1 MNKLSPIKIG
11 FFGTPDFSLQ
21 FLKYL
26 FKENLL
32 IKFVV
37 SQPASKSGRGKKTKL
52 SSVEKWSLEKK
63 IPTFTPKNL
72 NDNEFL
78 NKLKKIPVDFIIVVA
93 YGNLVNEKIINHPKF
108 LTINVHASL
117 LPKWRGAAPIQ
128 RAILEGDKETG
139 VTIMKVEEK
148 LDAGPIIKQ
157 TKFKILEDNTAGEIF
172 EKMIRIGQPL
182 LVNAINTISK
192 NTHNFI
198 TQLDEKASYAK
209 KVEKRETK
217 IIWDQPAKIIDRKIR
232 AFNPV
237 PGAWTK
243 IKSSDTRI
251 KIFKS
256 EVICDNKIFK
266 KANKCGSVTGKLI
279 VKCGEDMI
287 KIIELQPE
295 GKGRMNANDF
305 LNGLR
310 IKEFIFE

>member
-1 MNKLSPIKIG
+1 MNKLSTIKIG

-26 FKENLL
+26 FQENLL

-63 IPTFTPKNL
+63 IPTFTPKKL
-72 NDNEFL
+72 DDPEFL
-78 NKLKKIPVDFIIVVA
+78 EKLNKIPVDFIVVVA
-93 YGNLVNEKIINHPKF
+93 YGNLVNEKIINHPKH

-128 RAILEGDKETG
+128 RSIIEGDKETG

-148 LDAGPIIKQ
+148 LDSGPIIMQ
-157 TKFKILEDNTAGEIF
+157 TKFKIFDDDTAGEVF
-172 EKMIRIGQPL
+172 DKMLKIGKPL
-182 LVNAINTISK
+182 LLKALNMIQK
-192 NTHNFI
+192 NTHNFVI
-198 TQLDEKASYAK
+198 QLDDEASYAK
-209 KVEKRETK
+209 KVEKKETK
-217 IIWDQPAKIIDRKIR
+217 IIWDQSAKIIDRKIR

-243 IKSSDTRI
+243 IKSSDKRI

-256 EVICDNKIFK
+256 EVIAENKTFK
-266 KANKCGSVTGKLI
+266 KTHQCGSFTDKLK
-279 VKCGEDMI
+279 VKCGKDMI

-295 GKGRMNANDF
+295 GKGRMSASDF
-305 LNGLR
+305 LNGLK
-310 IKEFIFE
+310 INEFNFE

>member
-1 MNKLSPIKIG
+1 M
-11 FFGTPDFSLQ
+11 
-21 FLKYL
+21 
-26 FKENLL
+26 
-32 IKFVV
+32 
-37 SQPASKSGRGKKTKL
+37 
-52 SSVEKWSLEKK
+52 
-63 IPTFTPKNL
+63 
-72 NDNEFL
+72 
-78 NKLKKIPVDFIIVVA
+78 VA

-108 LTINVHASL
+108 LTVNVHASL

-209 KVEKRETK
+209 KVEKSETK

-232 AFNPV
+232 AFSPV

-243 IKSSDTRI
+243 IKSSDKRI

-256 EVICDNKIFK
+256 EVICDNKISK
-266 KANKCGSVTGKLI
+266 KAKKCGSVTGKLI

-295 GKGRMNANDF
+295 GKSRMNANDF
-305 LNGLR
+305 LNGLK